1 MMYSQLDMFQ
11 PVLGGLN
18 KIIEEAIPRF
28 FNEPFE
34 TGILLLIDHLD
45 KKTSLAAPEKK
56 LDCYTDSRL
65 ADIPAVA

>member
-1 MMYSQLDMFQ
+1 MDMLR

-34 TGILLLIDHLD
+34 TGILLLINHLY
-45 KKTSLAAPEKK
+45 KKTSLVAPVKK
-56 LDCYTDSRL
+56 LDYYTES
-65 ADIPAVA
+65 